1 MAASSALLLGKAD
14 EINTS
19 LTKISR
25 KADKKRK
32 AHEMAVSSAL
42 LSGKA
47 DEIKT
52 SLTKIRRKAD
62 EKKKGPR
69 NDSFVGLSSCMAHEM
84 TVSSAFLHYGRRNL
98 NFVPRVFFISSV
110 NVLFLVVR
118 LVIVALKLAEPDF
131 DPKSKLHVN

>member
-1 MAASSALLLGKAD
+1 MSASSALLLGKAD

-52 SLTKIRRKAD
+52 SLTKISRKAD
-62 EKKKGPR
+62 KKKKGPR
-69 NDSFVGLSSCMAHEM
+69 KIRIVGLSFGKADKKRKAHEING
-84 TVSSAFLHYGRRNL
+84 SSAFLRAWPTKWPYRRP
-98 NFVPRVFFISSV
+98 FSTMADEI
-110 NVLFLVVR
+110 
-118 LVIVALKLAEPDF
+118 
-131 DPKSKLHVN
+131 